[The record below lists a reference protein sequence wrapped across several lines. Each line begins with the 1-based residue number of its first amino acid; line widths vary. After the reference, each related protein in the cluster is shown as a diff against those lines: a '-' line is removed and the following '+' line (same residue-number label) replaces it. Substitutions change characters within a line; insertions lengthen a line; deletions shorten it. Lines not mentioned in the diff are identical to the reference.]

1 MELRYLRYFV
11 AVARTRHFT
20 QAAKELGISQPPLS
34 QQIQRLERE
43 VGTPLFRRLTRG
55 VELTEAGESFYED
68 ARQILA
74 MSDAAL
80 EKAKGIARGMNGS
93 LSLGITSSDAFHPQI
108 FTLLHRFQLDHPGV
122 TLHQMEDNMANLM
135 TALSEAELDIAFVRL
150 PCESSKAFNLRII
163 DEEPM
168 VIALPRD
175 NPLATQPTPPWSS
188 CATWRRSSSRG
199 RWPPGCMS
207 WCITVACAPGSIWS
221 APAVVANFI
230 VAEHGQCRLRLR
242 AGSAVDDLHPAAE
255 RQLSPA

>member
-1 MELRYLRYFV
+1 MSPSP
-11 AVARTRHFT
+11 TRHFT
-20 QAAKELGISQPPLS
+20 RAAKELGISQPPLS

-175 NPLATQPTPPWSS
+175 NPLATQPTLALEQLRDVAPILFPREV
-188 CATWRRSSSRG
+188 A
-199 RWPPGCMS
+199 PGCMS